1 MYTGLLQT
9 SWSMIA
15 EVQLKLI
22 LGYITVVQKQK
33 NLGSWTAQATERS
46 NETLEYGQI
55 CLML

>member
-1 MYTGLLQT
+1 MDTGLLQT

-15 EVQLKLI
+15 EVQHKLT
-22 LGYITVVQKQK
+22 LDYITVVQKQK